1 MLTPISIDAIL
12 FYAPL
17 ELFNHLIDS
26 LLYQYIPV
34 DYLIGINFRITIYPW
49 TIFVMFSSLPL

>member
-17 ELFNHLIDS
+17 ELNNHLCAY
-26 LLYQYIPV
+26 LLFTFLV
-34 DYLIGINFRITIYPW
+34 DYSIRINFRIMIYPW
-49 TIFVMFSSLPL
+49 TLFVIF